1 MRKGLDYL
9 FGGIYIFYFGVL
21 LCIFHV
27 IQFLVFETLGPVW
40 HQKTVEWLNFF
51 IVKGWILTGS
61 TSSFA
66 MKTPLPTGQ
75 TLLFVSNHQSM
86 FDICGIVWYMRKF
99 KPIFIS
105 KIELSKGIP
114 SISYNLRVGN
124 AALIDR
130 KDPKQAIS
138 EIIRFANHIRE
149 NKFSG
154 VIFPEGTR
162 SRTGNLKPF
171 SVGGVSAL
179 IKKCPDALVVPV
191 CIYGTGK
198 FNPKSVFP
206 LRTFTH
212 MSWTTLL
219 PISTKGKTV
228 EEVIAETESQISS
241 ELKNFLS

>member
-1 MRKGLDYL
+1 MKKGLDYL

-27 IQFLVFETLGPVW
+27 IQFLVFEIWGPKW
-40 HQKTVEWLNFF
+40 HQKTVELLNFF

-61 TSSFA
+61 TSQFT
-66 MKTPLPTGQ
+66 MQTPLNTGQ
-75 TLLFVSNHQSM
+75 TYLFVSNHQSM

-99 KPIFIS
+99 MPIFIS

-130 KDPKQAIS
+130 KDPKQAIF

-162 SRTGNLKPF
+162 SRTGELKPF
-171 SVGGVSAL
+171 SIGGISAL
-179 IKKCPDALVVPV
+179 IKKCPNAEVVPV
-191 CIYGTGK
+191 CIHGTGT
-198 FNPKSVFP
+198 FNPKGVFP

-212 MSWTTLL
+212 MSWATLN
-219 PISTKGKTV
+219 PITTKGKTV
-228 EEVIAETESQISS
+228 EEVIAETESQISMH
-241 ELKNFLS
+241 LKKFL